1 MTFDAEQVYQELQ
14 PCYQGRVRRDEL
26 LSRHGTFGVG
36 GPADV
41 WVTLETPEEVL
52 DLVSRCMANSWP
64 LLLLGNGTNVLYAD
78 AGARGVVARLALNV
92 YTIED
97 HGDGTALLRAG
108 AGVSWPKLLNELAVL
123 GWGGLEFGPGIPG
136 TLGGGVISNAG
147 AHFGNLGEV
156 LEWVDVVDARPNAER
171 VPQVRH
177 YEHAEL
183 DMSYRHS
190 RFRSERRIVFD
201 DEGHPVVAPRD
212 LIEPAEII
220 TRLGVRLHHDEPQQ
234 LRARIEE
241 FKQHR
246 KRTQPPQQSAGSVFK
261 NPEGDYAARLIE
273 QAGLKG
279 QAHGKARISERHA
292 NFIVN
297 GGGASAA
304 DVVALIVEARRRV
317 QEQFGVEL
325 ELELELRGTWERR
338 ASP

>member
-1 MTFDAEQVYQELQ
+1 MTFDAEKVYQELHSR
-14 PCYQGRVRRDEL
+14 YQERVRRNEP

-41 WVTLETPEEVL
+41 WISLETSEDVL
-52 DLVSRCMANSWP
+52 ELVGQCMAHQWP
-64 LLLLGNGTNVLYAD
+64 LLLVGNGTNVLYSD
-78 AGARGVVARLALNV
+78 AGARGVVARLALNA

-97 HGDGTALLRAG
+97 HGDGSALLVAG
-108 AGVSWPKLLNELAVL
+108 AGVSWPRLNNELAAA

-156 LEWVDVVDARPNAER
+156 LEWVDVVDARPGVEGA
-171 VPQVRH
+171 PICRH

-183 DMSYRHS
+183 DMGYRHS
-190 RFRSERRIVFD
+190 RFRSQRRVAFAD
-201 DEGHPVVAPRD
+201 DGRPEVAPRA

-220 TRLGVRLHHDEPQQ
+220 TRLGVRLHKADPHQ
-234 LRARIEE
+234 LRETIEA

-279 QAHGKARISERHA
+279 QAYGRARISERHA

-297 GGGASAA
+297 SGGASAT

-317 QEQFGVEL
+317 KEQFGVDL
-325 ELELELRGTWERR
+325 ELEVELRGAWEKT
-338 ASP
+338 SP

>member
-1 MTFDAEQVYQELQ
+1 MTFDVEKVYEELHTLY
-14 PCYQGRVRRDEL
+14 PGRVRRNEP

-41 WVTLETPEEVL
+41 WVTLETSEQVF
-52 DLVSRCMANSWP
+52 DLVSQCMAHEWP
-64 LLLLGNGTNVLYAD
+64 LLLVGNGTNVLYSD
-78 AGARGVVARLALNV
+78 AGVRGVAARIALNE
-92 YTIED
+92 YIIED
-97 HGDGTALLRAG
+97 RGDGSALLSAG
-108 AGVSWPKLLNELAVL
+108 AGVSWPRLLNELAPL

-156 LEWVDVVDARPNAER
+156 LEWVDVVDARPNAEHR
-171 VPQVRH
+171 PVVRH
-177 YEHAEL
+177 YLHNEMDL
-183 DMSYRHS
+183 SYRHS
-190 RFRSERRIVFD
+190 RFRSQRRIYFD
-201 DEGHPVVAPRD
+201 DAGQPVVAPRE
-212 LIEPAEII
+212 LIEPGEII
-220 TRLGVRLHHDEPQQ
+220 TRLGARLHRAEPQE

-279 QAHGKARISERHA
+279 KAHGRARISERHA

-297 GGGASAA
+297 SGGASAA
-304 DVVALIVEARRRV
+304 DVVALIVEARQRV
-317 QEQFGVEL
+317 KEQFKVDL
-325 ELELELRGTWERR
+325 ELEVELRGAWENT
-338 ASP
+338 ST

>member
-1 MTFDAEQVYQELQ
+1 MTFDAEQIYQELQ
-14 PCYQGRVRRDEL
+14 PRYQGRVRRNEP

-41 WVTLETPEEVL
+41 WVTLETSEEVL
-52 DLVSRCMANSWP
+52 DLVGLCMANAWP
-64 LLLLGNGTNVLYAD
+64 LLLVGNGTNVLYAD
-78 AGARGVVARLALNV
+78 AGARGVVARIALNE

-97 HGDGTALLRAG
+97 RGDGTALLLAG
-108 AGVSWPKLLNELAVL
+108 AGVSWPKLLNELAAL

-156 LEWVDVVDARPNAER
+156 LAWVDVVDARPNMEN
-171 VPQVRH
+171 VPVVRH

-190 RFRSERRIVFD
+190 RFRSQRRIAFD
-201 DEGHPVVAPRD
+201 DEGCPVVAPRE

-220 TRLGVRLHHDEPQQ
+220 TRLGVYLHRAEPQQ
-234 LRARIEE
+234 LRERIEE
-241 FKQHR
+241 FKLHR

-261 NPEGDYAARLIE
+261 NPAGDYSARLIE

-279 QAHGKARISERHA
+279 KVHGKARISERHA

-297 GGGASAA
+297 AGGASAA
-304 DVVALIVEARRRV
+304 DVVALITEARRCV
-317 QEQFGVEL
+317 QERFGVDL
-325 ELELELRGTWERR
+325 ELEVELRGAWENT
-338 ASP
+338 SP